1 MLNMNIRLI
10 ILLISF
16 IFPSFLYAE
25 VPPYIKKDT
34 LENICKKVT
43 CHPDLNK
50 AYLGYYTK
58 QFHKAFAVYTY
69 KSAGKNYLSYAAW
82 TYQYPNSYEAEKNAI
97 KNCNKSGLDCEILFR
112 NNSIPNEDL
121 YNRLTQSSNTEAS
134 SSKTIIPKNAYAT
147 GFGNQGWKCNSGF
160 TQNGNKCISKNNTN
174 KTPANAYKTSSG
186 WKCNTGFFRLETSD
200 YCYKLPDNSYAL
212 SPTGFNCNSGYKK
225 SDSDYYCIKSKSN
238 IAVTSNKNSS
248 SSTSSTNYNSDEAND
263 KYVADTM
270 EGKTGLGKILKWAG
284 LLKDNKSKP
293 KSSYQKK
300 KIVIPSNAYAYQNSW
315 KCYDGYKKSGNS
327 CTKIVYVPS
336 NAYAY
341 GNSFK
346 CYDGYKKNG
355 NTCKKL
361 TWKDGDYWDQEVR
374 PGVSRLSAFGMLL
387 SDMGNNNRGNSGF
400 FKNSLM
406 NSSPGLNSSTGF
418 GYRYGDQMY
427 DSNNNFMGYIKNG
440 VTYDKSMRQ
449 TGTIRNNN
457 LYNNTGNYIGPLGQD
472 YKPGSVDFFD

>member
-1 MLNMNIRLI
+1 MHIRFTLI
-10 ILLISF
+10 LAIF
-16 IFPSFLYAE
+16 IFDITI
-25 VPPYIKKDT
+25 V
-34 LENICKKVT
+34 N
-43 CHPDLNK
+43 
-50 AYLGYYTK
+50 
-58 QFHKAFAVYTY
+58 
-69 KSAGKNYLSYAAW
+69 AA
-82 TYQYPNSYEAEKNAI
+82 T
-97 KNCNKSGLDCEILFR
+97 
-112 NNSIPNEDL
+112 
-121 YNRLTQSSNTEAS
+121 YNRSA
-134 SSKTIIPKNAYAT
+134 NAYTNQDGTINVCFANYYKV
-147 GFGNQGWKCNSGF
+147 GNKCLKVPENAYSLIGSVDWKCYE
-160 TQNGNKCISKNNTN
+160 THQKIGNKCISKNTN
-174 KTPANAYKTSSG
+174 NKIPENSYKTSSG
-186 WKCNTGFFRLETSD
+186 WNCNTGFFRLESSD

-212 SPTGFNCNSGYKK
+212 SPTGFNCEPGYKK
-225 SDSDYYCIKSKSN
+225 SDFDYYCVRSKNNNS
-238 IAVTSNKNSS
+238 TKN
-248 SSTSSTNYNSDEAND
+248 TSDEAND

-270 EGKTGLGKILKWAG
+270 EGKTGLGKILKWSG
-284 LLKDNKSKP
+284 LLKNNKP
-293 KSSYQKK
+293 KSNSSNQKK
-300 KIVIPSNAYAYQNSW
+300 KIAIPSNAYAYQNSW

-327 CTKIVYVPS
+327 CKKIVYVPA

-341 GNSFK
+341 ANTFK

-427 DSNNNFMGYIKNG
+427 DSNNKFMGYIKNG

-457 LYNNTGNYIGPLGQD
+457 LFNNTGNYIGPLGQD